1 MFRAI
6 PVSNKL
12 CFDREVKRSWK
23 IHESKLN
30 KLKSHLSKEKPE
42 KFEFLDSRPKKV
54 ALQDVR
60 NMEIDR

>member
-23 IHESKLN
+23 IHESKLTR
-30 KLKSHLSKEKPE
+30 LKSKLSQDKP
-42 KFEFLDSRPKKV
+42 
-54 ALQDVR
+54 
-60 NMEIDR
+60 